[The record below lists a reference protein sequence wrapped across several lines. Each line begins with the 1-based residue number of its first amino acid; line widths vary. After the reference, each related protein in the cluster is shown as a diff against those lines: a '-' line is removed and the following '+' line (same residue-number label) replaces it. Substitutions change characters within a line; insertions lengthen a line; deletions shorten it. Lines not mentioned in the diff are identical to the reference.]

1 MLYLQSVATTIW
13 VGPTGI
19 LPLWIGSTTTPY
31 VNHISFWSN
40 TVRVYS
46 LLQLKLLKYF
56 HVHGPQLFDRPD
68 TMALHWPVLTATQV
82 WTNNGN
88 GDTSTGSV
96 RDPQRHQWI
105 KADWLH
111 MTPFCCFSFF
121 VVFYCSFMILCVS
134 IYNHLIYIYICTYL
148 YIWLCSFCFCS
159 FALVKQYCRI
169 KKSARVP
176 DFERIHWR
184 LYRSFGQFISDLRWF
199 RNLGHLSDYRPRED
213 EAKVFGAFWCRPYR
227 HSLADIKHW
236 ECKTIR
242 EQRHEKR
249 NGKNAVQT
257 IHTHRSPQHAAA
269 SHDTLNQHH
278 VVHRSRQMNIY

>member
-134 IYNHLIYIYICTYL
+134 IYNHLIYIYMYVFIYLVMLILFLLFRSSQAVLQNQEICE
-148 YIWLCSFCFCS
+148 SS
-159 FALVKQYCRI
+159 
-169 KKSARVP
+169 
-176 DFERIHWR
+176 
-184 LYRSFGQFISDLRWF
+184 G
-199 RNLGHLSDYRPRED
+199 
-213 EAKVFGAFWCRPYR
+213 FW
-227 HSLADIKHW
+227 K
-236 ECKTIR
+236 
-242 EQRHEKR
+242 
-249 NGKNAVQT
+249 
-257 IHTHRSPQHAAA
+257 
-269 SHDTLNQHH
+269 DTLE
-278 VVHRSRQMNIY
+278 VVQIIWPVHFWPQVISESRSSFWLQAQGRWGQGLWCILVSPIQTLSSRYKTLRMQDNSRTKAWEKERKKCCPNYSHT